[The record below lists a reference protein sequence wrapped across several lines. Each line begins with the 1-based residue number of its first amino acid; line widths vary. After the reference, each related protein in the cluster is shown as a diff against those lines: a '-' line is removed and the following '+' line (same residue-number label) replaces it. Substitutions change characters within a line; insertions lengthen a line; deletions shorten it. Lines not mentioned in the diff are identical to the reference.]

1 MLGRKDKVSE
11 GRLTAVQ
18 YVLLGVF
25 LLLAFGLWRL
35 QIAHSDYYL
44 SLADQNRIKQVPIL
58 APRGKILDREGR
70 IIVDNYPSFSVLL
83 LRDQKRDLNADADL
97 IASGLH
103 IPPDELRLR
112 LKRMAAVPG
121 YQPMFLKDDITPD
134 ELAFIESHRGE
145 LPELDIINVH
155 RRLYPRNGFMAH
167 VIGYVGQVS
176 EDMLQQPQWE
186 LYNPGDI
193 VGMSGLEAY
202 YNDILMGKNGSRQVL
217 VNSRGKEVGT
227 LSDVPAVPG
236 KQLRTTIDL
245 DLQIAAEE
253 ALEGKPGA
261 IVAMDPRNGEI
272 LAMVSRPAFD
282 PNEFAVKITRD
293 EWNRLITDPGKPLLN
308 KAIQAQ
314 LAPGSVFKTIMA
326 TAGLQEGIA
335 QDLVVNCGGG
345 KTFYGRFF
353 KCWIA
358 ANHGSHG
365 SVTIQKAIYQS
376 CDSYFYTLAEKLGIS
391 KIAKWA
397 TMLGLGQKTGID
409 LPQEVSGVMPSEQ
422 WKIKNFKQKWYAGE
436 TISVGIG
443 QGAVATTPIQL
454 ARAVGAIT
462 TDGSLRRP
470 HLAFP
475 DQFPSGFKQ
484 VASYSD
490 ETKIPIDEKNWVT
503 ITDAM
508 AEVVSPIGTAGRAAV
523 KGVDIAGKTGS
534 AQTVS
539 NDLKKKMSAKE
550 KTEFKDNGWFV
561 GVTPRRNPEIVVA
574 CLFEG
579 GEHGA
584 LAAVVATKVIKAY
597 VEKQRNRQTLVA
609 KDNAAGQPARPK
621 AEVAAIWHE
630 GDPNAGAAPSDKL
643 GAGHFTVDA
652 DGKVKPV
659 AAAPGMASAK
669 TTESRNLQTPE
680 SHTEMAEPEAE
691 PGAQP
696 AEPSMRSEGER
707 IAPGPNQK
715 KPAPRSQ
722 TAPANPPVQPA
733 TGPVPPAAALIKE
746 NQL

>member
-1 MLGRKDKVSE
+1 MLGRDEKVSQL
-11 GRLTAVQ
+11 RLTAVQ
-18 YVLLGVF
+18 YVLLGIF

-35 QIAHSDYYL
+35 QVARNDYYNT
-44 SLADQNRIKQVPIL
+44 LAEQNRIKQVPIL

-83 LRDQKRDLNADADL
+83 LRDQKRDVMADADL
-97 IASGLH
+97 IAAGLH
-103 IPPDELRLR
+103 IPPDELRAR

-121 YQPMFLKDDITPD
+121 YQPLFLKDDITPD
-134 ELAFIESHRGE
+134 ELAFIESHRAE
-145 LPELDIINVH
+145 LPELDTITVH

-176 EDMLQQPQWE
+176 EDMLTQPQWE

-193 VGMSGLEAY
+193 VGMSGVEQY

-236 KQLRTTIDL
+236 KQLKLTIDL

-261 IVAMDPRNGEI
+261 IVAMNPQNGEI

-282 PNEFAVKITRD
+282 PNEFAVRITRD
-293 EWNRLITDPGKPLLN
+293 EWNALITDPGKPLLN

-314 LAPGSVFKTIMA
+314 LAPGSVFKIIMA

-335 QDLVVNCGGG
+335 QDLIVNCGGG

-358 ANHGSHG
+358 SIHGSHG
-365 SVTIQKAIYQS
+365 SVGISKAIYQS

-391 KIAKWA
+391 RIAKWA

-454 ARAVGAIT
+454 ARAIGAVT
-462 TDGSLRRP
+462 SDGLLVRP
-470 HLAFP
+470 HVAFP
-475 DQFPSGFKQ
+475 DQFPPGFKQ
-484 VASYSD
+484 VSAYND
-490 ETKIPIDEKNWVT
+490 KVHLPIDQENWVT

-508 AEVVSPIGTAGRAAV
+508 ANVVSPMGTAGSARLP
-523 KGVDIAGKTGS
+523 GIDFAGKTGS

-539 NDLKKKMSAKE
+539 NQLKAKMSAKE
-550 KTEFKDNGWFV
+550 KASYKDNGWFV

-579 GEHGA
+579 GEHGS
-584 LAAVVATKVIKAY
+584 LAARVAAKVIAAY
-597 VEKQRNRQTLVA
+597 VAKQRLRQTEVA
-609 KDNAAGQPARPK
+609 KANGSPQGSK
-621 AEVAAIWHE
+621 QAEVAAVWHA
-630 GDPNAGAAPSDKL
+630 GDAKNPDKMQ
-643 GAGHFTVDA
+643 AGHFTIPA
-652 DGKVKPV
+652 GEAAKPV
-659 AAAPGMASAK
+659 KSAPGVEPAEKPIPAADLEA
-669 TTESRNLQTPE
+669 TE
-680 SHTEMAEPEAE
+680 SHTEMAHPEADA
-691 PGAQP
+691 PTP
-696 AEPSMRSEGER
+696 AEPKPADLRPDDQPAQSVPR
-707 IAPGPNQK
+707 K
-715 KPAPRSQ
+715 KPATDG
-722 TAPANPPVQPA
+722 TAVA
-733 TGPVPPAAALIKE
+733 PPAVAVPGR
-746 NQL
+746 QP